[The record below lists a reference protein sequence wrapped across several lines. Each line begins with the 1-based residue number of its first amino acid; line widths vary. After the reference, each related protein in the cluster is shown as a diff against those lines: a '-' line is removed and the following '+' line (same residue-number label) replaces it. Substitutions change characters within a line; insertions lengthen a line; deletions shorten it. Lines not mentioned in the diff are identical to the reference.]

1 MAVSSLFRPCHQVSR
16 ALPRTDGSM
25 ESRNTY
31 NGEKN
36 SRAKRWPRHRDFALV
51 QTRQEAVHGILVTFG
66 VQVPRPY
73 VYRALKWVIFDEV
86 GSRILELGA

>member
-16 ALPRTDGSM
+16 ELPRTDGSM

-36 SRAKRWPRHRDFALV
+36 SRAERWPRHRDFALV
-51 QTRQEAVHGILVTFG
+51 QTRQEALYGIFVAFG
-66 VQVPRPY
+66 VKVPRAY
-73 VYRALKWVIFDEV
+73 VYRALKWVILDEV